1 MPSPSSPTR
10 FGDDLQFH
18 LALPPAPVELP
29 AAVEV
34 ATYRIV
40 TEAVTN
46 VVRHAGAASCW
57 LTIATGAAVEI
68 DVVDDGVGIGDEPA
82 AGVGLTAMRER
93 ASELGGTVSLLP
105 NAPRGHA
112 RPRPTAGGA
121 AVTRLGGTG
130 ARGHRRRPPDVPD
143 GVGRGDPGDGRHRAR
158 RRGRSAPIR
167 CRSSSSDAAPDVLL
181 LDVRLGDA
189 SGLEVNRW
197 LAEHHPAVKVIM
209 LTMSEDHDTAL
220 TALRD
225 GASGYL
231 VKGAGPQRVE
241 HALRTVAAGDVVLDH
256 SLAHAVTELA
266 QVRRSASSRPFPQLT
281 QREFDILELVAEGLD
296 NHTIARRLVLSPK
309 TVRNHVSNVFAKI
322 QATDRPHAIVLA
334 RRVGLGT

>member
-1 MPSPSSPTR
+1 MN
-10 FGDDLQFH
+10 GLD
-18 LALPPAPVELP
+18 APLR
-29 AAVEV
+29 V
-34 ATYRIV
+34 AI
-40 TEAVTN
+40 
-46 VVRHAGAASCW
+46 
-57 LTIATGAAVEI
+57 
-68 DVVDDGVGIGDEPA
+68 VDDHPMFRMGLAAAIDEMEGIELVGEAQQADQVPA
-82 AGVGLTAMRER
+82 LVA
-93 ASELGGTVSLLP
+93 
-105 NAPRGHA
+105 
-112 RPRPTAGGA
+112 
-121 AVTRLGGTG
+121 
-130 ARGHRRRPPDVPD
+130 
-143 GVGRGDPGDGRHRAR
+143 
-158 RRGRSAPIR
+158 
-167 CRSSSSDAAPDVLL
+167 DAAPDVLL

-231 VKGAGPQRVE
+231 VKGAGRERVE

-256 SLAHAVTELA
+256 ALAHAVTELA

-334 RRVGLGT
+334 RRLGLGT